1 MKTIHV
7 FCTLRIT
14 HDQYSE
20 LLNSESSLSIR
31 DVVLETL
38 ENGERS
44 DFALSDLLVQ
54 IPLPPK
60 SE

>member
-7 FCTLRIT
+7 FCTVRLT
-14 HDQYSE
+14 NDEYSE
-20 LLNSESSLSIR
+20 LLNSNSPTSLASLLRYALI
-31 DVVLETL
+31 DGKTNKVTF
-38 ENGERS
+38 S
-44 DFALSDLLVQ
+44 DPLAL

>member
-14 HDQYSE
+14 NNEYSE
-20 LLNSESSLSIR
+20 LLNSDSTLSIR
-31 DVVLETL
+31 SVVHQTL
-38 ENGERS
+38 ENGEPS
-44 DFALSDLLVQ
+44 DIAFSDLLVQ

-60 SE
+60 